1 MAPGNVANRL
11 LGFISTNLKKT
22 KRQSKRL
29 SSRFVVGKDDDF
41 EKENLN
47 LSRSKSLSPKERETK
62 TTEKKRARDD
72 ASMVREMRE
81 YLTKRVKEEDGGKR
95 DEKGYVE
102 YLEYFEAAE
111 NVVRENE
118 RLRELLAKKNG
129 GTETDDEDVPE
140 SGTNASEEERERDDV
155 KASTEGKKKE
165 EVSQPPSSLWNVV
178 VHSDDVFKAHIL
190 PKLTEMD
197 VSHLYNVNSESSALI
212 ARCGLL
218 WSVLVNKDD
227 IWNAHIFPKL
237 NGTDM
242 KFLYQTNPET
252 RALIKRSDVHLQNK
266 FKAIEMSS
274 ISTLQWSWERN
285 VRKNTG
291 ENVWWYHST
300 SFCHKLAQ
308 TNKLELLKW
317 AREEKNCDIWDAK
330 TTVAAIK
337 QGNVEMLKYCL
348 ENDCPTSSIVCERA
362 AEDGQLECLKYL
374 HEVAGVEW
382 EGQKKGGSLAAAAAK
397 NGHLHILK
405 YLVEKDYDIPR
416 PRACDEA
423 AENGHLEC
431 LKYLREVAKAPWDK
445 KTVLGAAENAH
456 LHILKYLVEGR
467 YPYFQASACART
479 AECGHL
485 ECLKY
490 LHEVAKLPWD
500 HETGESAASGG
511 HLHIL
516 KYLAERK
523 YSCWLSWGHDR
534 ACTLAARAGHLECLK
549 FLREVMKM
557 PWGKQAGVSAVIGEN
572 HNILEYLY
580 KSKYPHFTAEMCTQA
595 AKQDDV
601 PALKY
606 LRDVCKAPWDEETGN
621 LAACSR
627 DWEYEKK
634 YDAFNYLVQSKFPYF
649 TANAC
654 LNACKVDNL
663 ECLKYLL
670 ETLKVPI
677 HRDCVR
683 EARYAGYPSH
693 CYHYL
698 KGKGYREPEV

>member
-1 MAPGNVANRL
+1 MSPNGVNRL
-11 LGFISTNLKKT
+11 LGFVSTNLKKT
-22 KRQSKRL
+22 KRRSKGL
-29 SSRFVVGKDDDF
+29 SSRLVVGKDDEF

-155 KASTEGKKKE
+155 KASTEREKKE

-237 NGTDM
+237 NRTDM

-252 RALIKRSDVHLQNK
+252 RALIKRSDVHLQYR

-291 ENVWWYHST
+291 ENVWWYQST

-317 AREEKNCDIWDAK
+317 AREEKNCDIWDGK
-330 TTVAAIK
+330 TTIAAIK

-431 LKYLREVAKAPWDK
+431 LKYLREEAKAPWDWE
-445 KTVLGAAENAH
+445 TAAFAAKNGH
-456 LHILKYLVEGR
+456 LHILEYLVER
-467 YPYFQASACART
+467 KYDEYEEDVCLFAAQY
-479 AECGHL
+479 GHL
-485 ECLKY
+485 DCLKY
-490 LHEVAKLPWD
+490 LHE
-500 HETGESAASGG
+500 
-511 HLHIL
+511 
-516 KYLAERK
+516 
-523 YSCWLSWGHDR
+523 
-534 ACTLAARAGHLECLK
+534 
-549 FLREVMKM
+549 
-557 PWGKQAGVSAVIGEN
+557 
-572 HNILEYLY
+572 
-580 KSKYPHFTAEMCTQA
+580 TA
-595 AKQDDV
+595 
-601 PALKY
+601 
-606 LRDVCKAPWDEETGN
+606 KAPWDYWAVRWAHENNQTE
-621 LAACSR
+621 C
-627 DWEYEKK
+627 
-634 YDAFNYLVQSKFPYF
+634 VQ
-649 TANAC
+649 
-654 LNACKVDNL
+654 
-663 ECLKYLL
+663 YLL
-670 ETLKVPI
+670 ENNCPLPPGW
-677 HRDCVR
+677 
-683 EARYAGYPSH
+683 RYEHGALRTS
-693 CYHYL
+693 
-698 KGKGYREPEV
+698 

>member
-1 MAPGNVANRL
+1 MSPNGVNRL
-11 LGFISTNLKKT
+11 LGFVSTNLKKT
-22 KRQSKRL
+22 KRRSKGL
-29 SSRFVVGKDDDF
+29 SSRLVVGKDDEF

-62 TTEKKRARDD
+62 TTKKKRARDD

-140 SGTNASEEERERDDV
+140 SGTNAIEEERERDDV
-155 KASTEGKKKE
+155 KASTERKKKE
-165 EVSQPPSSLWNVV
+165 EVSQAPSSLWNVV

-190 PKLTEMD
+190 PKLNFLD
-197 VSHLYNVNSESSALI
+197 VSHLYDVNSESSALI

-252 RALIKRSDVHLQNK
+252 RALIKRSDVQLQNK

-308 TNKLELLKW
+308 TNKLEFLKW
-317 AREEKNCDIWDAK
+317 AREEKNCDIWDGK
-330 TTVAAIK
+330 TTIAAIK

-382 EGQKKGGSLAAAAAK
+382 EGQKKRWLTCS
-397 NGHLHILK
+397 
-405 YLVEKDYDIPR
+405 
-416 PRACDEA
+416 
-423 AENGHLEC
+423 
-431 LKYLREVAKAPWDK
+431 
-445 KTVLGAAENAH
+445 
-456 LHILKYLVEGR
+456 
-467 YPYFQASACART
+467 S
-479 AECGHL
+479 CG
-485 ECLKY
+485 
-490 LHEVAKLPWD
+490 
-500 HETGESAASGG
+500 
-511 HLHIL
+511 
-516 KYLAERK
+516 
-523 YSCWLSWGHDR
+523 
-534 ACTLAARAGHLECLK
+534 
-549 FLREVMKM
+549 
-557 PWGKQAGVSAVIGEN
+557 
-572 HNILEYLY
+572 
-580 KSKYPHFTAEMCTQA
+580 
-595 AKQDDV
+595 
-601 PALKY
+601 
-606 LRDVCKAPWDEETGN
+606 
-621 LAACSR
+621 
-627 DWEYEKK
+627 
-634 YDAFNYLVQSKFPYF
+634 
-649 TANAC
+649 
-654 LNACKVDNL
+654 
-663 ECLKYLL
+663 
-670 ETLKVPI
+670 
-677 HRDCVR
+677 
-683 EARYAGYPSH
+683 
-693 CYHYL
+693 
-698 KGKGYREPEV
+698 

>member
-1 MAPGNVANRL
+1 
-11 LGFISTNLKKT
+11 
-22 KRQSKRL
+22 
-29 SSRFVVGKDDDF
+29 
-41 EKENLN
+41 
-47 LSRSKSLSPKERETK
+47 
-62 TTEKKRARDD
+62 
-72 ASMVREMRE
+72 
-81 YLTKRVKEEDGGKR
+81 
-95 DEKGYVE
+95 
-102 YLEYFEAAE
+102 
-111 NVVRENE
+111 
-118 RLRELLAKKNG
+118 
-129 GTETDDEDVPE
+129 
-140 SGTNASEEERERDDV
+140 
-155 KASTEGKKKE
+155 
-165 EVSQPPSSLWNVV
+165 
-178 VHSDDVFKAHIL
+178 
-190 PKLTEMD
+190 
-197 VSHLYNVNSESSALI
+197 
-212 ARCGLL
+212 
-218 WSVLVNKDD
+218 
-227 IWNAHIFPKL
+227 
-237 NGTDM
+237 
-242 KFLYQTNPET
+242 
-252 RALIKRSDVHLQNK
+252 
-266 FKAIEMSS
+266 
-274 ISTLQWSWERN
+274 
-285 VRKNTG
+285 
-291 ENVWWYHST
+291 
-300 SFCHKLAQ
+300 
-308 TNKLELLKW
+308 
-317 AREEKNCDIWDAK
+317 
-330 TTVAAIK
+330 
-337 QGNVEMLKYCL
+337 MLKYCL

-479 AECGHL
+479 ARSGHL

-534 ACTLAARAGHLECLK
+534 ACTLAAREGHLECLK

-649 TANAC
+649 TAKAC
-654 LNACKVDNL
+654 LTACKVDNL

-683 EARYAGYPSH
+683 EARYAGYPSD

-698 KGKGYREPEV
+698 KSKGYREPEV

>member
-1 MAPGNVANRL
+1 M
-11 LGFISTNLKKT
+11 
-22 KRQSKRL
+22 
-29 SSRFVVGKDDDF
+29 
-41 EKENLN
+41 N

-62 TTEKKRARDD
+62 TTKKKRARDD

-118 RLRELLAKKNG
+118 RLRELLAKNNG

-140 SGTNASEEERERDDV
+140 SGTNAIEEERERDDV
-155 KASTEGKKKE
+155 KASTERKKKE
-165 EVSQPPSSLWNVV
+165 EVSQAPSSLWNVV

-190 PKLTEMD
+190 PKLNFLD
-197 VSHLYNVNSESSALI
+197 VSHLYDVNSESSALI

-252 RALIKRSDVHLQNK
+252 RALIKRSDVQLQNK

-308 TNKLELLKW
+308 TNKLEFLKW
-317 AREEKNCDIWDAK
+317 AREEKNCDIWDGK
-330 TTVAAIK
+330 TTIAAIK

-362 AEDGQLECLKYL
+362 AE
-374 HEVAGVEW
+374 
-382 EGQKKGGSLAAAAAK
+382 
-397 NGHLHILK
+397 
-405 YLVEKDYDIPR
+405 
-416 PRACDEA
+416 
-423 AENGHLEC
+423 NGHLEC
-431 LKYLREVAKAPWDK
+431 LKYLREVAGAPWDK
-445 KTVLGAAENAH
+445 NTVLGAAENAH

-479 AECGHL
+479 ARSGHL

-490 LHEVAKLPWD
+490 LHEFAKLPWD
-500 HETGESAASGG
+500 HETGEGAASGG

-523 YSCWLSWGHDR
+523 YSCWLSWDHDR
-534 ACTLAARAGHLECLK
+534 ACTLAAREGHLECLK

-557 PWGKQAGVSAVIGEN
+557 PWGKQAGVSAVIGGHYN
-572 HNILEYLY
+572 VLEYLY
-580 KSKYPHFTAEMCTQA
+580 KSKYPHFTAEMCAQA

-621 LAACSR
+621 LAACSSGH
-627 DWEYEKK
+627 WKYEKK
-634 YDAFNYLVQSKFPYF
+634 YDAFYYLVQSKFPYF

-654 LNACKVDNL
+654 LKACEYDNL

-683 EARYAGYPSH
+683 QARYAGYPSD

-698 KGKGYREPEV
+698 IRKGYTEPEV

>member
-1 MAPGNVANRL
+1 M
-11 LGFISTNLKKT
+11 
-22 KRQSKRL
+22 
-29 SSRFVVGKDDDF
+29 
-41 EKENLN
+41 N

-62 TTEKKRARDD
+62 TTKKKRARDD

-118 RLRELLAKKNG
+118 RLRELLAKNNG

-140 SGTNASEEERERDDV
+140 SGTNAIEEERERDDV
-155 KASTEGKKKE
+155 KASTERKKKE
-165 EVSQPPSSLWNVV
+165 EVSQAPSSLWNVV

-190 PKLTEMD
+190 PKLNFLD
-197 VSHLYNVNSESSALI
+197 VSHLYDVNSESSALI

-252 RALIKRSDVHLQNK
+252 RALIKRSDVQLQNK

-308 TNKLELLKW
+308 TNKLEFLKW
-317 AREEKNCDIWDAK
+317 AREEKNCDIWDGK
-330 TTVAAIK
+330 TTIAAIK

-362 AEDGQLECLKYL
+362 AE
-374 HEVAGVEW
+374 
-382 EGQKKGGSLAAAAAK
+382 
-397 NGHLHILK
+397 
-405 YLVEKDYDIPR
+405 
-416 PRACDEA
+416 
-423 AENGHLEC
+423 NGHLEC
-431 LKYLREVAKAPWDK
+431 LKYLREVAGAPWDK
-445 KTVLGAAENAH
+445 NTVLGAAENAH

-479 AECGHL
+479 ARSGHL

-500 HETGESAASGG
+500 HETGEGAASGG

-523 YSCWLSWGHDR
+523 YSCWLSWDHDR
-534 ACTLAARAGHLECLK
+534 ACTLAAREGHLECLK

-557 PWGKQAGVSAVIGEN
+557 PWGKQAGVSAVIGGHYN
-572 HNILEYLY
+572 VLEYLY
-580 KSKYPHFTAEMCTQA
+580 KSKYPHFTAEMCAQA

-621 LAACSR
+621 LAACSSGH
-627 DWEYEKK
+627 WKYEKK
-634 YDAFNYLVQSKFPYF
+634 YDAFYYLVQSKFPYF

-654 LNACKVDNL
+654 LKACEYDNL

-683 EARYAGYPSH
+683 QARYAGYPSD

-698 KGKGYREPEV
+698 IRKGYTEPEV

>member
-1 MAPGNVANRL
+1 
-11 LGFISTNLKKT
+11 
-22 KRQSKRL
+22 
-29 SSRFVVGKDDDF
+29 
-41 EKENLN
+41 
-47 LSRSKSLSPKERETK
+47 
-62 TTEKKRARDD
+62 
-72 ASMVREMRE
+72 
-81 YLTKRVKEEDGGKR
+81 
-95 DEKGYVE
+95 
-102 YLEYFEAAE
+102 
-111 NVVRENE
+111 
-118 RLRELLAKKNG
+118 
-129 GTETDDEDVPE
+129 
-140 SGTNASEEERERDDV
+140 
-155 KASTEGKKKE
+155 
-165 EVSQPPSSLWNVV
+165 
-178 VHSDDVFKAHIL
+178 
-190 PKLTEMD
+190 
-197 VSHLYNVNSESSALI
+197 
-212 ARCGLL
+212 
-218 WSVLVNKDD
+218 
-227 IWNAHIFPKL
+227 
-237 NGTDM
+237 M

-252 RALIKRSDVHLQNK
+252 RALIKRSDVHLQYR

-291 ENVWWYHST
+291 ENVWWYQST

-317 AREEKNCDIWDAK
+317 AREEKNCDIWDGK
-330 TTVAAIK
+330 TTIAAIK

-479 AECGHL
+479 ARSGHL

-500 HETGESAASGG
+500 HETGESAASVG

-580 KSKYPHFTAEMCTQA
+580 KSKYPHFTAEMCAQA

>member
-1 MAPGNVANRL
+1 
-11 LGFISTNLKKT
+11 
-22 KRQSKRL
+22 
-29 SSRFVVGKDDDF
+29 
-41 EKENLN
+41 
-47 LSRSKSLSPKERETK
+47 
-62 TTEKKRARDD
+62 
-72 ASMVREMRE
+72 
-81 YLTKRVKEEDGGKR
+81 
-95 DEKGYVE
+95 
-102 YLEYFEAAE
+102 
-111 NVVRENE
+111 
-118 RLRELLAKKNG
+118 
-129 GTETDDEDVPE
+129 
-140 SGTNASEEERERDDV
+140 
-155 KASTEGKKKE
+155 
-165 EVSQPPSSLWNVV
+165 
-178 VHSDDVFKAHIL
+178 
-190 PKLTEMD
+190 
-197 VSHLYNVNSESSALI
+197 
-212 ARCGLL
+212 
-218 WSVLVNKDD
+218 
-227 IWNAHIFPKL
+227 
-237 NGTDM
+237 
-242 KFLYQTNPET
+242 
-252 RALIKRSDVHLQNK
+252 
-266 FKAIEMSS
+266 
-274 ISTLQWSWERN
+274 
-285 VRKNTG
+285 
-291 ENVWWYHST
+291 
-300 SFCHKLAQ
+300 
-308 TNKLELLKW
+308 
-317 AREEKNCDIWDAK
+317 
-330 TTVAAIK
+330 
-337 QGNVEMLKYCL
+337 MLKYCL

-456 LHILKYLVEGR
+456 LHILKYL
-467 YPYFQASACART
+467 
-479 AECGHL
+479 
-485 ECLKY
+485 
-490 LHEVAKLPWD
+490 
-500 HETGESAASGG
+500 
-511 HLHIL
+511 
-516 KYLAERK
+516 AERK

-557 PWGKQAGVSAVIGEN
+557 PWGKQAGVSAVIGGH

-683 EARYAGYPSH
+683 EARYAGYPSD

-698 KGKGYREPEV
+698 IRKGYTEPEV

>member
-1 MAPGNVANRL
+1 
-11 LGFISTNLKKT
+11 
-22 KRQSKRL
+22 
-29 SSRFVVGKDDDF
+29 
-41 EKENLN
+41 
-47 LSRSKSLSPKERETK
+47 
-62 TTEKKRARDD
+62 
-72 ASMVREMRE
+72 
-81 YLTKRVKEEDGGKR
+81 
-95 DEKGYVE
+95 
-102 YLEYFEAAE
+102 
-111 NVVRENE
+111 
-118 RLRELLAKKNG
+118 
-129 GTETDDEDVPE
+129 
-140 SGTNASEEERERDDV
+140 
-155 KASTEGKKKE
+155 
-165 EVSQPPSSLWNVV
+165 
-178 VHSDDVFKAHIL
+178 
-190 PKLTEMD
+190 
-197 VSHLYNVNSESSALI
+197 
-212 ARCGLL
+212 
-218 WSVLVNKDD
+218 
-227 IWNAHIFPKL
+227 
-237 NGTDM
+237 M

-308 TNKLELLKW
+308 TNKLEFLKW
-317 AREEKNCDIWDAK
+317 AREEKNCDIWDGK
-330 TTVAAIK
+330 TTIAAIK

-479 AECGHL
+479 ARSGHL

-500 HETGESAASGG
+500 HETGESAASVG

-557 PWGKQAGVSAVIGEN
+557 PWGKQAGVSAVIGEH
-572 HNILEYLY
+572 HNILKYLY
-580 KSKYPHFTAEMCTQA
+580 KSKYPHFTAEMCAQA
-595 AKQDDV
+595 AKLDDV

-627 DWEYEKK
+627 GHWKYEKK

-654 LNACKVDNL
+654 LNACKVGNL

-683 EARYAGYPSH
+683 QARYAGYPSD

-698 KGKGYREPEV
+698 IRKGYTEPEV

>member
-81 YLTKRVKEEDGGKR
+81 YLTKRVKEEDGGNR

-155 KASTEGKKKE
+155 KASTEREKKE

-252 RALIKRSDVHLQNK
+252 RALIKRSDVHLQYR

-291 ENVWWYHST
+291 ENVWWYQST

-317 AREEKNCDIWDAK
+317 AREEKNCDIWDGK
-330 TTVAAIK
+330 TTIAAIK

-374 HEVAGVEW
+374 HEV
-382 EGQKKGGSLAAAAAK
+382 
-397 NGHLHILK
+397 
-405 YLVEKDYDIPR
+405 R
-416 PRACDEA
+416 
-423 AENGHLEC
+423 
-431 LKYLREVAKAPWDK
+431 
-445 KTVLGAAENAH
+445 
-456 LHILKYLVEGR
+456 
-467 YPYFQASACART
+467 
-479 AECGHL
+479 
-485 ECLKY
+485 
-490 LHEVAKLPWD
+490 
-500 HETGESAASGG
+500 
-511 HLHIL
+511 
-516 KYLAERK
+516 
-523 YSCWLSWGHDR
+523 
-534 ACTLAARAGHLECLK
+534 
-549 FLREVMKM
+549 KM
-557 PWGKQAGVSAVIGEN
+557 PWANQAGVSAVIGEN

-580 KSKYPHFTAEMCTQA
+580 KSKYPHFTAEMCAQA

-621 LAACSR
+621 LAARSR

-677 HRDCVR
+677 HRDCLR